1 MSKWKS
7 NIKMRWVDLK
17 TSLESEM
24 SRIYLRLMERFFR
37 LCPEVKPNFREPDDT
52 STIQLKY
59 SKEEASRNEEIM
71 QSLWEDYLSWRLG
84 WKSSEKMDSIDDEKT
99 RYLVYELRNCD
110 FIYNRFYNIYVSEKD
125 QVFSN
130 SWCHPRWTMAHT
142 IYRKVKMRKPVIL
155 ESGVLVILG
164 HANSETNY
172 FHFLLEIVGAF
183 LLAQGKGIPFK
194 TIASYRFCKKWQR
207 EIMAAIS
214 RNWDINWI
222 GLSAT
227 EEYRSDKIF
236 VSSRPIGHSSFSTNM
251 VQRYGTLF
259 EALVPSKRDF
269 VKYNDR
275 IFISRED
282 ANTRKISGLESLW
295 SQLEKNG
302 FTRVVCSELTVAD
315 QAQVFKAAK
324 IIVAEHGAALANLV
338 FCSTGTKVFEIFGE
352 YVSMMYG
359 KLAVSAGCQYDYS
372 IAGQMMDDAELCQLR
387 LVFDRIVNFNESV

>member
-1 MSKWKS
+1 
-7 NIKMRWVDLK
+7 MRWVDLK

-172 FHFLLEIVGAF
+172 FHFLLYLGHLN
-183 LLAQGKGIPFK
+183 LLK
-194 TIASYRFCKKWQR
+194 
-207 EIMAAIS
+207 
-214 RNWDINWI
+214 
-222 GLSAT
+222 
-227 EEYRSDKIF
+227 
-236 VSSRPIGHSSFSTNM
+236 
-251 VQRYGTLF
+251 
-259 EALVPSKRDF
+259 
-269 VKYNDR
+269 
-275 IFISRED
+275 
-282 ANTRKISGLESLW
+282 
-295 SQLEKNG
+295 
-302 FTRVVCSELTVAD
+302 
-315 QAQVFKAAK
+315 
-324 IIVAEHGAALANLV
+324 
-338 FCSTGTKVFEIFGE
+338 
-352 YVSMMYG
+352 
-359 KLAVSAGCQYDYS
+359 
-372 IAGQMMDDAELCQLR
+372 
-387 LVFDRIVNFNESV
+387 